1 MQDEVARMIRS
12 GVTALFETGKTEV
25 TDEEIDILLGR
36 KEGTVD
42 NTLTEADEEKTHQL
56 WQAKDE
62 MSLQDVD
69 VRMFDGVT
77 YNKTDDWTKAKGP
90 DKGGV
95 DLNDLV
101 SGTRKRKQRTV
112 MVDGKGT
119 GYGASVPVLASE
131 MLQEVRKLL
140 VCMHRLYHVCQIDF
154 IMYASPSSPPPSFP
168 PCPLPLPSYPS
179 LSHVFTGACGRGE
192 GEAGPQAPPPRLG
205 QREGLLPLPDHRAA
219 TQGPQ
224 ALGQVRLVPAR
235 LPRALPA

>member
-1 MQDEVARMIRS
+1 MIRS

-131 MLQEVRKLL
+131 MLQEVSTTPHFILISTLL
-140 VCMHRLYHVCQIDF
+140 LYPLLSLHVSCMPDPLLLL
-154 IMYASPSSPPPSFP
+154 SP
-168 PCPLPLPSYPS
+168 LR
-179 LSHVFTGACGRGE
+179 T
-192 GEAGPQAPPPRLG
+192 
-205 QREGLLPLPDHRAA
+205 
-219 TQGPQ
+219 
-224 ALGQVRLVPAR
+224 
-235 LPRALPA
+235 